1 MSPEMPRPNLT
12 VQISSDLVPYTGPTI
27 PMMAGF
33 EQVNSELSD
42 SPHSVNELL
51 WILTA
56 AEVLQSP
63 RCVDATGLMYPVT

>member
-12 VQISSDLVPYTGPTI
+12 VRISSDLVPYTGPTI

-42 SPHSVNELL
+42 SPHSVNDLL

-56 AEVLQSP
+56 AAEEVLQSP
-63 RCVDATGLMYPVT
+63 RSVDAMLWWW